1 MKANDVWTAALFAC
15 ALAGGSVA
23 TWESGG
29 ARFEGRLAL
38 AAPRHPALGGRPE
51 TSDDLIAAAPEPP
64 AASTPPAVARHVE
77 RVAHTAKA
85 PAPPSIVIEL
95 PDVPEPVV
103 GPPPTLDDLFPPLP
117 RGSTAGRPCYD
128 RLQGVK
134 GISPCPGS
142 TPREGLGLTPV
153 P

>member
-1 MKANDVWTAALFAC
+1 MKANDAWIAVLFVG
-15 ALAGGSVA
+15 ALAAGSVA

-38 AAPRHPALGGRPE
+38 AAPRHPAPSGRPE
-51 TSDDLIAAAPEPP
+51 AREDLVRAAPDPPP
-64 AASTPPAVARHVE
+64 APPVVKIVKVVE
-77 RVAHTAKA
+77 HVAHTAKA
-85 PAPPSIVIEL
+85 PAEPSIVIEL

-103 GPPPTLDDLFPPLP
+103 GPPSTLDDLFPPLP
-117 RGSTAGRPCYD
+117 KGATASRPCYD

-142 TPREGLGLTPV
+142 TPRAGL
-153 P
+153 